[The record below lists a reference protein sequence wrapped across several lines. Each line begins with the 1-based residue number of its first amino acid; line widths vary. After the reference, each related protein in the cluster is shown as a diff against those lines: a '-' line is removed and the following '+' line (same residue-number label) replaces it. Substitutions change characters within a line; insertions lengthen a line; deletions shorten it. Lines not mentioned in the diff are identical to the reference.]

1 MKDTRMSDKLV
12 TFTETILVPLTR
24 AQKGWIR
31 HRSQVQFV
39 SMNQVVRGLV
49 DAQTGRECHADVDGA

>member
-1 MKDTRMSDKLV
+1 MSEKSV

-24 AQKGWIR
+24 AHKAWLR

-49 DAQTGRECHADVDGA
+49 DSQTGRECHADDDGA

>member
-1 MKDTRMSDKLV
+1 MSDKLV

-49 DAQTGRECHADVDGA
+49 DAQTGHEDPADSDSA